1 MKTMSARTGFGMN
14 AHTIYVDALAR
25 QAGLLAG
32 SGRMPAPVPSYVPVS
47 MPAPAKVPEPVP
59 SMVKPPASMPI
70 PPRPTAHVSVPQRR
84 PAYVPAPVRPVSSGF
99 FEDS

>member
-47 MPAPAKVPEPVP
+47 
-59 SMVKPPASMPI
+59 
-70 PPRPTAHVSVPQRR
+70 
-84 PAYVPAPVRPVSSGF
+84 SGF

>member
-32 SGRMPAPVPSYVPVS
+32 TGRI
-47 MPAPAKVPEPVP
+47 PAPAPMAQPP
-59 SMVKPPASMPI
+59 AAMILPPKPPMAI
-70 PPRPTAHVSVPQRR
+70 PSPPKPAAHVSVPQRR
-84 PAYVPAPVRPVSSGF
+84 PAYLPAPVRRVPSEF